1 MLGMPWTNST
11 LPWLAAVTVYGLGKT
26 FYWPTMLGVVS
37 ERFPKSGALGLGIC
51 GGVGMI
57 SAGLLGGP
65 GIGYKQD
72 FAAVREL
79 RGLGEET
86 YQRYRAPNEQ
96 APLPGLP
103 KIAGLDNGKVGV
115 LDNYQALQ
123 GKPESRLQIEK
134 ELDLLRQQNRPT
146 DELARRLEWWQ
157 SEGQPN
163 EARLR
168 GGKQAL
174 AWTAAVPAIMA
185 LGYLLMILY
194 FRATGGYKAE
204 VLVGHAAQDE
214 KFTGGVPGPMEA

>member
-1 MLGMPWTNST
+1 
-11 LPWLAAVTVYGLGKT
+11 
-26 FYWPTMLGVVS
+26 
-37 ERFPKSGALGLGIC
+37 
-51 GGVGMI
+51 
-57 SAGLLGGP
+57 
-65 GIGYKQD
+65 
-72 FAAVREL
+72 
-79 RGLGEET
+79 
-86 YQRYRAPNEQ
+86 
-96 APLPGLP
+96 LP

-163 EARLR
+163 ASIDAPRVGEARLR